1 MLESTPKF
9 KYLLVSVMVS
19 SKDDHNVGLLVI
31 IDPLKLESRI
41 VRPDSKG
48 SVQLGFDKA
57 LVA

>member
-1 MLESTPKF
+1 
-9 KYLLVSVMVS
+9 MVS